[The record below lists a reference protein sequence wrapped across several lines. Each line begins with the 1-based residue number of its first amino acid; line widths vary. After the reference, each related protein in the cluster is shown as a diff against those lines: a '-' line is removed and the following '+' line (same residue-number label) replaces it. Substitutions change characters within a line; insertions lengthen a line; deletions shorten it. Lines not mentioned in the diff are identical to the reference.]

1 MTPPTTLFVFLVIA
15 ATLTLVLGLVRPHS
29 RHATKPD
36 VVTLHQ
42 RLTECR
48 DQPSVATARHSQP
61 RHPTLR
67 RTRSLRT
74 SIAHA
79 IPESLTRPL
88 LVHAGSPPEWNHA
101 RLIGGFLTSG
111 AMAAVIGAAL
121 GVAAQTGPAATA
133 LVGWVIGMCVPL
145 VRLHQLGVRRRARI
159 ERALPDA
166 LDLLALTVSAGLGFD
181 AALARVGAGLHG
193 PLAEELRR
201 VRHEITLGTER
212 NRALRD
218 LGDRVDLASIAA
230 FSAAVANADRVGAP
244 LAEVLRTQ
252 AHTQRSHH
260 ELRVEEKAQRL
271 PVALV
276 FPLVLCILPA
286 LFTVV
291 IGPAALSIIN
301 GGMLP

>member
-1 MTPPTTLFVFLVIA
+1 MTIPATALVFLVIA
-15 ATLTLVLGLVRPHS
+15 ATLTLVFGLVRPPWRHS
-29 RHATKPD
+29 TEPD
-36 VVTLHQ
+36 ALTLHQ
-42 RLTECR
+42 RLTAGR
-48 DQPSVATARHSQP
+48 GQPSEAAAPPSRPT
-61 RHPTLR
+61 HPALR
-67 RTRSLRT
+67 RTRSFRT

-79 IPESLTRPL
+79 VPESLTRPL
-88 LVHAGSPPEWNHA
+88 LVHAGSPPAWNHA
-101 RLIGGFLTSG
+101 RLTAAVLTSSVVATVVG
-111 AMAAVIGAAL
+111 AGLGAA
-121 GVAAQTGPAATA
+121 AQIRPETTA
-133 LVGWVIGMCVPL
+133 LVGFVMGFCIPL
-145 VRLHQLGVRRRARI
+145 LRLHHLGVRRRAAI

-181 AALARVGAGLHG
+181 AALARVSAGLRG

-218 LGDRVDLASIAA
+218 LGDRVGLTSVAA
-230 FSAAVANADRVGAP
+230 FAAAIANADRVGTPIAD
-244 LAEVLRTQ
+244 VLRSQ

-286 LFTVV
+286 LFAVV